1 MVLNKNLDKM
11 ITITQVKSDNKLI
24 KRLKSTLIGLGLR
37 GSNTKSTVRKT
48 KSVIGMIVKVNHL
61 VKVTENI

>member
-1 MVLNKNLDKM
+1 MVLNKNIDKM

-37 GSNTKSTVRKT
+37 GLNTKSTVRET
-48 KSVIGMIVKVNHL
+48 KSIIGMILKVNHL
-61 VKVTENI
+61 VKVTKTI